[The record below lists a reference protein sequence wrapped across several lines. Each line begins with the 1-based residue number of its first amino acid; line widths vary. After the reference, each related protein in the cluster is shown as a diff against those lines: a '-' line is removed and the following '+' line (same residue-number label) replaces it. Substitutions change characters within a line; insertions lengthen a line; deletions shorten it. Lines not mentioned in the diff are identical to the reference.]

1 MSRRRIRSSNELP
14 VARSAGLGASAAG
27 GGGGAA
33 DNYWARSM
41 RPLHILVFLLPLLV
55 AYEVGSILYLADP
68 HAGIQRTIDA
78 QQVMRDFF
86 NLLGV
91 AGSLVPGVA
100 MGTVL
105 LVWHIMRRDAWVI
118 DARTLGGM
126 LAESAAWTLPL
137 IVLTATVQHATA
149 TLATMTAAAPA
160 TAGGLVPLVHESTR
174 LLLELPI
181 PSRLT
186 IAIGAGLY
194 EEMLF
199 RLIGIALLH
208 FILADLI
215 GIPQRWA
222 TAGAIILSAVAFAA
236 YHHPAQPGAWAT
248 FILSGVY
255 LGTVYAMR
263 GFGIVVGTHALYDVL
278 VLAVAPAISG

>member
-1 MSRRRIRSSNELP
+1 MTRRRTSSIREVP
-14 VARSAGLGASAAG
+14 VARTTGSGPAGVGPL
-27 GGGGAA
+27 A

-86 NLLGV
+86 KLLGV
-91 AGSLVPGVA
+91 AGSLMPGIA
-100 MGTVL
+100 MGAVL
-105 LVWHIMRRDAWVI
+105 LVWHLIRRDPWVI

-149 TLATMTAAAPA
+149 TLSAMSPGLQAHT
-160 TAGGLVPLVHESTR
+160 GGLVALVHESTR
-174 LLLELPI
+174 LLLGLPV

-199 RLIGIALLH
+199 RLIGLALIH

-215 GIPQRWA
+215 GVPNRWA
-222 TAGAIILSAVAFAA
+222 TVGAILLSAVAFAA
-236 YHHPAQPGAWAT
+236 YHHPDQPGAWAT
-248 FILSGVY
+248 YILSGTY

>member
-1 MSRRRIRSSNELP
+1 MTRRRTSSIREVP
-14 VARSAGLGASAAG
+14 VARTPGPGIAPGGLVT
-27 GGGGAA
+27 

-86 NLLGV
+86 KLLGV
-91 AGSLVPGVA
+91 AGSLMPGIA

-105 LVWHIMRRDAWVI
+105 LVWHLIRRDPWVI

-126 LAESAAWTLPL
+126 LAEAAAWTLPL

-149 TLATMTAAAPA
+149 TLSAMGPHAPSL
-160 TAGGLVPLVHESTR
+160 TGGLVPLVHESTR
-174 LLLELPI
+174 LLLGLPV

-199 RLIGIALLH
+199 RLIGMALIH

-215 GIPQRWA
+215 GVPNRWA
-222 TAGAIILSAVAFAA
+222 TVGAVVLSAVAFAA

-248 FILSGVY
+248 YILSGTY